1 MFTVLACSLV
11 AIAFAHMNVMGVY
24 EGCPIFYGTTSNL
37 ITDPEDGSQYPARAD
52 DWSWIYR
59 FHHGWPVPFAKHELS
74 RKYDDSNMTFE
85 GRKDVPLAG
94 RAIPFTW
101 TSFRTSSI
109 TSLICDVLLSLLLI
123 VATGVVVL
131 RLERKSWTRWQFA
144 IADMFSLI
152 TTVSMVLGLIY
163 FDDRLSIGED
173 NAVAEMYVRL
183 RDLPIFDRVM
193 VLFAIACAVWLIVS
207 TAMERLGGKSRR
219 DM

>member
-1 MFTVLACSLV
+1 MFTVLARSLV

-94 RAIPFTW
+94 LRD
-101 TSFRTSSI
+101 SVYM
-109 TSLICDVLLSLLLI
+109 DLLSH
-123 VATGVVVL
+123 
-131 RLERKSWTRWQFA
+131 
-144 IADMFSLI
+144 
-152 TTVSMVLGLIY
+152 
-163 FDDRLSIGED
+163 
-173 NAVAEMYVRL
+173 
-183 RDLPIFDRVM
+183 
-193 VLFAIACAVWLIVS
+193 
-207 TAMERLGGKSRR
+207 
-219 DM
+219 